1 MSGQNQHLC
10 NLYMLWC
17 IGGVN
22 GNIGNIVASEGLDA
36 FVHIGRTVVVTMEAD
51 VAEVGLHQAWLQ
63 IRDIRSWG
71 RF

>member
-22 GNIGNIVASEGLDA
+22 GIIGQVVIHPPLILVAAIAVQALSPATASSMAAIVANTFFIL
-36 FVHIGRTVVVTMEAD
+36 
-51 VAEVGLHQAWLQ
+51 
-63 IRDIRSWG
+63 
-71 RF
+71 